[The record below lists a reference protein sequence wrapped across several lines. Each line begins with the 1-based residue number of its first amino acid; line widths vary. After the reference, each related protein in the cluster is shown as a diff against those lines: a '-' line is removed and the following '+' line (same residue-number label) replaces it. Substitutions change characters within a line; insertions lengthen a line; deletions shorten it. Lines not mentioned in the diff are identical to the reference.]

1 MRKYIRVN
9 PATRDQIMSKYGVTR
24 QTVWEAL
31 SYVTKCDRAD
41 QIRRDALAM
50 GGSYHEEDFI
60 PECSFQRTSNGW
72 IQRFAAGVTVTVDG
86 STATI
91 SIGDKVISEHY
102 KVTMRGMSNILA
114 QAQLYAEHGMLDMCG
129 NSIVIS

>member
-41 QIRRDALAM
+41 KIRRDALAM
-50 GGSYHEEDFI
+50 GGSYHEEDFV
-60 PECSFQRTSNGW
+60 PECTFQRTGNGW
-72 IQRFAAGVTVTVDG
+72 IQRFAAGVVVTVEG
-86 STATI
+86 STAIITV
-91 SIGDKVISEHY
+91 GTEKVAEY
-102 KVTMRGMSNILA
+102 NDVTMRGMSNILA
-114 QAQLYAEHGMLDMCG
+114 QAQLYAEHGMLDMC
-129 NSIVIS
+129 SDSLVIS